1 MGMNNR
7 TTKHFPKALESM
19 GKSSWQGVKMLEYGN
34 QLYRGKNAPFA
45 TAKEYF
51 ESLGV
56 FHVSIDKNGK
66 DGALPLDLR
75 QPLCGIGE
83 PFDIV
88 TNFGT
93 TEHVKKE
100 QYQPFKTMHDMIRP
114 GGLMFSV
121 VPEIGFLAEHGNFH
135 YTKKFFELLAA
146 TNCYGIHLLQSEEH
160 FKVERNLVIFIA
172 EKSQDL
178 DFIDKTTFDAVF
190 NNHVKVMK

>member
-1 MGMNNR
+1 MGMNSR
-7 TTKHFPKALESM
+7 TTKHFPRALEAM
-19 GKSSWQGVKMLEYGN
+19 GKCSWKGVKMLEYGN

-45 TAKEYF
+45 TAKQYF

-56 FHVSIDKNGK
+56 FHISVDKNGK

-75 QPLCGIGE
+75 QPLSGIGE

-135 YTKKFFELLAA
+135 YTKEFFGGLAA
-146 TNCYGIHLLQSEEH
+146 LNNYKIHLLQSEEH

-172 EKSQDL
+172 EKVKDQEFMPKDIFL
-178 DFIDKTTFDAVF
+178 KIFKD
-190 NNHVKVMK
+190 VKVMK